1 MAELERLCRAFTDL
15 SESDI
20 CQLKSVEANLPLM
33 ADLADADVF
42 LDCIMDDT
50 TALVVSHAS
59 PGRGVSLYEKRV
71 VGEYARKD
79 REPAVFHA
87 FAMGAPVCDLK
98 AITQEERTVR
108 QNAAP
113 IRNRENRIIAVLI
126 QEKDISADLQQQRKY
141 EELARSHQESDPLT
155 RTPDVER
162 QEYLLTVREMH
173 HRVKNSLQL
182 VASVLNLQGRKTTDG
197 EVRRTLQ
204 ESVARVLSIAAIHD
218 VLLRNPDD
226 MRSVGS
232 DVLLEQLCS
241 HLQALIPPEQE
252 IVLRWSGDRIEMTSD
267 TATSVSMVV
276 TELVTNAIR
285 HGFPEQC
292 GGEIE
297 VSVCRGELT
306 HTIAVRDNGRGF
318 APSATGTHLGMNIVE
333 ATVRDKLKGTLH
345 VQTDSFGT
353 QVSFGFKNGENA

>member
-1 MAELERLCRAFTDL
+1 MGELERLCRAFTDL
-15 SESDI
+15 SETDI
-20 CQLKSVEANLPLM
+20 CQLKAVEENLPLM

-42 LDCIMDDT
+42 LDCVINSA

-71 VGEYARKD
+71 VGEYAKID

-87 FAMGAPVCDLK
+87 FEMGAPVCDLK

-162 QEYLLTVREMH
+162 REYLLTAREMH

-182 VASVLNLQGRKTTDG
+182 VASILNLQGRKTADAA
-197 EVRRTLQ
+197 VRRTLQ

-218 VLLRNPDD
+218 VLLRDPDD
-226 MRSVGS
+226 MRAVDS
-232 DVLLEQLCS
+232 DVLLEQLCG
-241 HLQALIPPEQE
+241 HLQALIPPEQA
-252 IVLRWSGDRIEMTSD
+252 IAIRWSGDRIRLTSD

-285 HGFPEQC
+285 HGFSGRQS
-292 GGEIE
+292 GEIE
-297 VSVCRGELT
+297 ISVCRGELT
-306 HTIAVRDNGRGF
+306 HTIAVRDNGVGF
-318 APSATGTHLGMNIVE
+318 ASTAGTGTRLGMSIVE

-345 VQTDSFGT
+345 VQSDSFGT
-353 QVSFGFKNGENA
+353 QVSVGFKNS